1 MPPNRHPPMGR
12 ENAAPMT
19 FNLLNANAAWAAAVP
34 GLIMACGTTGLPA
47 CLDTAL
53 QAVAPFDLTIC
64 FRYSGPELR
73 PVLLHDGL
81 GQRSTD
87 AIGRYLEGAYLLDA
101 AYTACT
107 RGAAPGLYRLH
118 DLAPD
123 DFFEGEYFNSPEVH
137 PCISMEQG
145 SLAEEILFLARA
157 NGGGAYTVY
166 SLMRSNGWLRFTD
179 EEMARL
185 RHCLPVV
192 LGLLGRQW
200 PDVGPATPA
209 RLAADADD
217 GTVVEAAF
225 RSFGGGILTKREQ
238 TVVSL
243 VLRGH
248 STASIAAVLGI
259 GEGTVKSHR
268 KAIHTK
274 LGIASQSQLFSLFVT
289 HVLGEARK
297 G

>member
-1 MPPNRHPPMGR
+1 M
-12 ENAAPMT
+12 
-19 FNLLNANAAWAAAVP
+19 
-34 GLIMACGTTGLPA
+34 
-47 CLDTAL
+47 
-53 QAVAPFDLTIC
+53 
-64 FRYSGPELR
+64 
-73 PVLLHDGL
+73 LLHDGL

-101 AYTACT
+101 AYTACA

-123 DFFEGEYFNSPEVH
+123 AFFEGEYFNSPEVH

-145 SLAEEILFLARA
+145 SLAEEILFLARG
-157 NGGGAYTVY
+157 GGGACTVY
-166 SLMRSNGWLRFTD
+166 SLMRSNGWPRFSD

-200 PDVGPATPA
+200 PDMGPETPA
-209 RLAADADD
+209 RLAEDADD

-248 STASIAAVLGI
+248 STGSIAAVLGI
-259 GEGTVKSHR
+259 SEGTVKSHR
-268 KAIHTK
+268 KAIHLK

-289 HVLGEARK
+289 HALGEARK